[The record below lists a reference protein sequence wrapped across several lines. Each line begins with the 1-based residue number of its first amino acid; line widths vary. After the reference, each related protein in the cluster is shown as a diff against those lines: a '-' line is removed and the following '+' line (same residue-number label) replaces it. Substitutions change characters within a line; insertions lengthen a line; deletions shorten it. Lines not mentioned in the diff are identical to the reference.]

1 MSALMSEKSKV
12 KKVVVSWVGK
22 TDITAVSNNDENGS
36 AILTLLGH
44 EKFDEIHI
52 LSFGFENKE
61 IFSFKEFVEKSKG
74 INVFLHT
81 AELSNPTDYKRI
93 YDSERTL
100 LNNLKNKF
108 EGKVHISALLT
119 SGTPAMFAMW
129 VVLSQQGYPVRLIQ
143 TRKNEDKRYF
153 VEELSP
159 DDLNEKTVHSV
170 NLPKGPIMSKELKRT
185 YSDASLIAG
194 KNIDVLIHGETGV
207 GKELLAQHIHA
218 KSGRKGNIVCVNC
231 GAIPKELFESIFFG
245 HEKGAFTSA
254 INSSDGIFVK
264 SNNGTLFLDEVGE
277 LSLDMQVK
285 LLRVLEEKKVTK
297 VGGEKSVPVVVR
309 IVAATNRNLISMVND
324 GSFRKDLYFRIAGIT
339 LQIPPLREWD
349 DESFEKI
356 VSHELEAVCKI
367 ERMDYVLTIS
377 SAARDALRNYPWQG
391 NIRELK
397 SVLKRLAILA
407 RGKIIEV
414 DDVMPSLLFPFVE
427 AKSIDGN
434 VFKKGFDVTVYLDE
448 VKKDLVIKALIKTN
462 NRVSEAS
469 KLLGLPQG
477 TFSNWKKKFCG

>member
-1 MSALMSEKSKV
+1 M
-12 KKVVVSWVGK
+12 
-22 TDITAVSNNDENGS
+22 
-36 AILTLLGH
+36 
-44 EKFDEIHI
+44 
-52 LSFGFENKE
+52 
-61 IFSFKEFVEKSKG
+61 
-74 INVFLHT
+74 
-81 AELSNPTDYKRI
+81 
-93 YDSERTL
+93 
-100 LNNLKNKF
+100 
-108 EGKVHISALLT
+108 
-119 SGTPAMFAMW
+119 
-129 VVLSQQGYPVRLIQ
+129 
-143 TRKNEDKRYF
+143 
-153 VEELSP
+153 
-159 DDLNEKTVHSV
+159 
-170 NLPKGPIMSKELKRT
+170 
-185 YSDASLIAG
+185 
-194 KNIDVLIHGETGV
+194 
-207 GKELLAQHIHA
+207 
-218 KSGRKGNIVCVNC
+218 
-231 GAIPKELFESIFFG
+231 
-245 HEKGAFTSA
+245 
-254 INSSDGIFVK
+254 
-264 SNNGTLFLDEVGE
+264 
-277 LSLDMQVK
+277 
-285 LLRVLEEKKVTK
+285 
-297 VGGEKSVPVVVR
+297 
-309 IVAATNRNLISMVND
+309 
-324 GSFRKDLYFRIAGIT
+324 
-339 LQIPPLREWD
+339 QIPPLREWD